1 MSSMQKV
8 SILVADD
15 FAGWRAATG
24 KILQTC
30 RTWTVVAEAC
40 NGLEAFQKA
49 TELHPDVVLL
59 DVSMPVLN
67 GIEAAKKIRQASPA
81 SKIIFLTQD
90 YDCEVRDIA
99 LATGAEG
106 YVLKARAACDL
117 QPAVRAAL
125 RNGFRASVPSF
136 RPLADHSSR

>member
-1 MSSMQKV
+1 MQKV

-24 KILQTC
+24 KILETC
-30 RTWTVVAEAC
+30 TTWTVVAEAC
-40 NGLEAFQKA
+40 NGLEALQKA
-49 TELHPDVVLL
+49 RELHPDVVLL

-67 GIEAAKKIRQASPA
+67 GIEAAKKIREASPA

-90 YDCEVRDIA
+90 YDSEVRNIA

-106 YVLKARAACDL
+106 YVLKARAVCDL

-125 RNGFRASVPSF
+125 CNGFQTYGPSVC
-136 RPLADHSSR
+136 PLAVNSSR

>member
-1 MSSMQKV
+1 MQKV

-15 FAGWRAATG
+15 FAGWRAAAG

-30 RTWTVVAEAC
+30 RSWMVVAEAC
-40 NGLEAFQKA
+40 NGLEALQKA
-49 TELHPDVVLL
+49 TELHPDVVVL
-59 DVSMPVLN
+59 DVGMPVLN
-67 GIEAAKKIRQASPA
+67 GIEAARKIRQVSPA

-90 YDCEVRDIA
+90 YDCEVRNIA

-106 YVLKARAACDL
+106 YVLKTRAACDL

-125 RNGFRASVPSF
+125 RNGFQTYVPSL
-136 RPLADHSSR
+136 RPLAGHSSR